1 MAKFNPFTG
10 TFEVVK
16 PSSGGTGDMTK
27 AVYDPTNINSSAFNQ
42 DNMVSGTTNKDY
54 TASEQTKLAG
64 IAASATVGAD
74 WNSNLSNIPSVLQN
88 KLTATANVSIT
99 AGYGA
104 IVTRKYLINS
114 GIILSLGLGSRFRI
128 L

>member
-1 MAKFNPFTG
+1 MT
-10 TFEVVK
+10 VK
-16 PSSGGTGDMTK
+16 YDSILGKLREQDTSSASGDMTK
-27 AVYDPTNINSSAFNQ
+27 AVYDPNAKNSDAFNQ

-54 TASEQTKLAG
+54 TATEQTKLSGISAG
-64 IAASATVGAD
+64 ATVGAD

-99 AGYGA
+99 AGYGSV
-104 IVTRKYLINS
+104 VTRKYIINS
-114 GIILSLGLGSRFRI
+114 GIILSLGLASRFRI